1 MSQMNNFADDP
12 GVGWHLKTGEFV
24 WISTSAPRFDPFLAS
39 ESRPWVADQW
49 LSDLLLFS
57 VYRAGSWRALYVG
70 LAGVWLVTFFGVL
83 HRAVRVQIGSSLAS
97 VVAVLLAFKCAQV
110 HFILRPIIFSIFL
123 FTCTLVTARKLSRL
137 DSLPAGSLVLPGSF
151 LIALFV
157 LWSNIHP
164 AFVLGL
170 ILVFCLPISRIL
182 DGKRSGSEVA
192 KLALLAVL
200 CLLGTFVNPYGVE
213 LHRSIIALGRS
224 SYFLSLNREWL
235 PTDLASFEGLTLIVL
250 VVTALIAALVSR
262 CFRASI
268 GWFDILVSGF
278 LALQAFYSVR
288 FLPFAAIALTFT
300 FAAALRCM
308 AQSVVG
314 IRWLGVTV
322 RYIRA
327 LENYEGKSSTAGIF
341 ACVCALVGVFC
352 YRIMPL
358 PEQLGPQEASY
369 PRAIL
374 ESIRTDAPGGVILA
388 SPDFGGFIT
397 ANLYP
402 AFKAVID
409 DRNTLIGEQLYRDFF
424 QSLKSPETLSVLVN
438 RFQVTHLIIPRN
450 SPTGANLASSPNW
463 PVLLDDGRIIV
474 VKVARL

>member
-1 MSQMNNFADDP
+1 
-12 GVGWHLKTGEFV
+12 
-24 WISTSAPRFDPFLAS
+24 
-39 ESRPWVADQW
+39 
-49 LSDLLLFS
+49 
-57 VYRAGSWRALYVG
+57 
-70 LAGVWLVTFFGVL
+70 
-83 HRAVRVQIGSSLAS
+83 
-97 VVAVLLAFKCAQV
+97 
-110 HFILRPIIFSIFL
+110 
-123 FTCTLVTARKLSRL
+123 
-137 DSLPAGSLVLPGSF
+137 
-151 LIALFV
+151 
-157 LWSNIHP
+157 
-164 AFVLGL
+164 
-170 ILVFCLPISRIL
+170 
-182 DGKRSGSEVA
+182 
-192 KLALLAVL
+192 
-200 CLLGTFVNPYGVE
+200 
-213 LHRSIIALGRS
+213 
-224 SYFLSLNREWL
+224 
-235 PTDLASFEGLTLIVL
+235 
-250 VVTALIAALVSR
+250 
-262 CFRASI
+262 
-268 GWFDILVSGF
+268 
-278 LALQAFYSVR
+278 
-288 FLPFAAIALTFT
+288 
-300 FAAALRCM
+300 M